1 MDEKLNQLLS
11 QVFDL
16 TKEQVKQNLSRSE
29 IAKWDSLTHMDLVAS
44 LEREFQVVFE
54 LDDILALDGIEAI
67 RGVLKRKKEP
77 LIDTDKHR

>member
-1 MDEKLNQLLS
+1 MDEKLNQVLS

-16 TKEQVKQNLSRSE
+16 TKEQVKQNLSRTE

-67 RGVLKRKKEP
+67 RGVVKRKVEP
-77 LIDTDKHR
+77 LMDTDKH